1 MVVERHI
8 SIIVAV
14 VVTKQHI
21 GHTIVV
27 KEQSEPAVALQFS
40 SRWWVALCWWVL
52 IKYIE
57 LLSMAVTELHKTII
71 VALTVI
77 QVTAELCTQ

>member
-27 KEQSEPAVALQFS
+27 KEQSRLAVALQFS
-40 SRWWVALCWWVL
+40 SR
-52 IKYIE
+52 
-57 LLSMAVTELHKTII
+57 
-71 VALTVI
+71 
-77 QVTAELCTQ
+77 